1 MKGEIDMSLLFEG
14 VSAAV
19 TTPFKDGEVDLKS
32 FERHL
37 QFLKENNI
45 QAFIINGT
53 TGESSTLTDFEKRQ
67 TIEVAV
73 KVADKD
79 IPVIAG
85 TGSNDTKAT
94 IDATLEAQE
103 LGVDGVLIIT
113 PYYNKTTQKGA
124 LAHFRAI
131 ADAVVDL
138 PIILYDVPA
147 RTGMSLAVETVAELS
162 KHPNIVG
169 LKDATGDL
177 THLTRMMSVVNED
190 FAFYGGNDD
199 IALPFYALGG
209 HGLISVVANVV
220 PKEHQRLYELSKTN
234 PNQAAELNQL
244 LFPFSDMIGSELN
257 PVSIKAIV
265 SHLGFG
271 DYELRL
277 PLVKLDDEV
286 VTQLIQSYDDLYEGL
301 NI

>member
-1 MKGEIDMSLLFEG
+1 MSLLFEG

-19 TTPFKDGEVDLKS
+19 TTPFKNGKVDFAGLEK
-32 FERHL
+32 HL

-53 TGESSTLTDFEKRQ
+53 TGEGSTLTDSEKRQ
-67 TIEVAV
+67 TIKTAV
-73 KVADKD
+73 KVANKE

-85 TGSNDTKAT
+85 TGSNDTQAS
-94 IDATLEAQE
+94 IDDSLEAKK
-103 LGVDGVLIIT
+103 LGVDGVLVIT

-124 LAHFRAI
+124 IAHFTAI
-131 ADAVVDL
+131 ADALGDL

-147 RTGMSLAVETVAELS
+147 RTGMSLEAETVGELS

-177 THLTRMMSVVNED
+177 ANLTRMLNIVDEN

-199 IALPFYALGG
+199 TALPFYAAGG
-209 HGLISVVANVV
+209 KGLISVVANVIPDEHQKLYKLSQV
-220 PKEHQRLYELSKTN
+220 DPKEAIKLN
-234 PNQAAELNQL
+234 NQLFPFTDAIGAELN
-244 LFPFSDMIGSELN
+244 PI
-257 PVSIKAIV
+257 SIKAVV
-265 SHLGFG
+265 SYLGFG

-277 PLVKLDDEV
+277 PLVGLEDDAIMRL
-286 VTQLIQSYDDLYEGL
+286 TKSYEALKEGM